1 MEALEVD
8 DISPAIEVTEDF
20 FNSFE
25 KLEHGNHHSE
35 VFGIHEAPELLGN
48 DLSGK
53 IKQEV
58 GGQNANTSKRSIIW
72 ERCKSSLFDAKAT
85 NGIHAKEQFTTR
97 RTFPD
102 VPLMS
107 GKEKDSSTYNFFSA
121 CHRRRDRPQSLND
134 TVPLPEDTRKF
145 RPGHNRS
152 RSDVSHIDWNNM
164 RKPAPLQ
171 RSSSQGVH
179 FARDIEGNTGMHLY
193 MYINEELLQFCMS
206 HI

>member
-8 DISPAIEVTEDF
+8 DISPALEVTEDF

-25 KLEHGNHHSE
+25 KLEHGNHQCE

-48 DLSGK
+48 DISSK

-58 GGQNANTSKRSIIW
+58 DGQNANTSKRSIIW
-72 ERCKSSLFDAKAT
+72 ERCKSSLFDAKAK
-85 NGIHAKEQFTTR
+85 NGIHAKEHFSSTR

-102 VPLMS
+102 IPLLT
-107 GKEKDSSTYNFFSA
+107 GQEKDSAAYNLFSA
-121 CHRRRDRPQSLND
+121 CHRRRDRPQSVND
-134 TVPLPEDTRKF
+134 TVGIAEDTSKF

-152 RSDVSHIDWNNM
+152 RSDVSHIDWTNI
-164 RKPAPLQ
+164 RKSAPLQ

-179 FARDIEGNTGMHLY
+179 FARDIEGNTGMDLP
-193 MYINEELLQFCMS
+193 FS
-206 HI
+206 